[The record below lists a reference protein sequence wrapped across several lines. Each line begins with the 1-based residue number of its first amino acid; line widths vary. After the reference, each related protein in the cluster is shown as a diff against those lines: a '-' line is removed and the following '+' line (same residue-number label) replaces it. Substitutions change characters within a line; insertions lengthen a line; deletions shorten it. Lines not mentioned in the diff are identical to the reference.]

1 MTTYAIWALPERS
14 HAHVLGS
21 SPAVSKRRM
30 ASDRDG
36 FGSSSRICGS
46 LAAGALEA
54 QVGGWRQSV
63 LIQRSAPHSDEAQL
77 DAAHRAESY
86 EHAYSETRGDVG
98 LA

>member
-1 MTTYAIWALPERS
+1 MLTAEARS
-14 HAHVLGS
+14 ED
-21 SPAVSKRRM
+21 VSKRRM

-54 QVGGWRQSV
+54 QVGGWRQFAP
-63 LIQRSAPHSDEAQL
+63 IQSSAPHSDEAQL

>member
-1 MTTYAIWALPERS
+1 MTTYAIWSLPNAPMLTAEARS
-14 HAHVLGS
+14 ED
-21 SPAVSKRRM
+21 VSKRRM

-54 QVGGWRQSV
+54 QVGGWQQSV